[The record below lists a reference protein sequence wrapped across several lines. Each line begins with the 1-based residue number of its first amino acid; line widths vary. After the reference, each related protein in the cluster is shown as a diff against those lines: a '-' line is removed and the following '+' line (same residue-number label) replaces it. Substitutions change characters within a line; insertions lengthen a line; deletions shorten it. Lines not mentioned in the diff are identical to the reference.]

1 MYNYIILRFK
11 QRFMTGT
18 IKCPLRYDIKGNIL
32 KYTSKIHPYLISPPP
47 PKEWYF

>member
-1 MYNYIILRFK
+1 MYNYIILKFK

-18 IKCPLRYDIKGNIL
+18 IKCLLRYNSKGNIL
-32 KYTSKIHPYLISPPP
+32 KYISKIHPCLIFFP